1 MILLLLIDVLRPLY
15 SNAGIWRTKANG
27 ASYNSDKS
35 LKRRLLSNVY
45 LLFLSSDLTIAQLIY
60 FFAGSLRAVVGE
72 GRGSQKLARDFMLGG
87 VVRMKNHSRGFNL
100 CRVTSTAADGR
111 TE

>member
-1 MILLLLIDVLRPLY
+1 MWE
-15 SNAGIWRTKANG
+15 SG
-27 ASYNSDKS
+27 AQ
-35 LKRRLLSNVY
+35 KRMEPPTTLSNPPK
-45 LLFLSSDLTIAQLIY
+45 LFLSSNLTIAQLIC

-72 GRGSQKLARDFMLGG
+72 VRGSQKLARDFTLGG
-87 VVRMKNHSRGFNL
+87 VVRMKNHSRGFNV